1 MLSKGINFLNF
12 KIKKKEK
19 KIDLKLKSILNE
31 NNQVIQSLRKTYKDS
46 FNKKKLKS
54 LDKTLEYRIIGMGG
68 STLGA
73 QAIYDFLKKK
83 IKKKFSFIDNLQPKQ
98 KLLFNKSY
106 NNLVVSKSGNTIET
120 IVNFN
125 TLIKKKFIKSQINQ

>member
-1 MLSKGINFLNF
+1 MLSKNINFTNF

-54 LDKTLEYRIIGMGG
+54 LDKALEYRIIGMGG
-68 STLGA
+68 SILGA
-73 QAIYDFLKKK
+73 HAIYDFLKKK
-83 IKKKFSFIDNLQPKQ
+83 LKKNFLLLIIYIRNKNYHLINL
-98 KLLFNKSY
+98 
-106 NNLVVSKSGNTIET
+106 I
-120 IVNFN
+120 I
-125 TLIKKKFIKSQINQ
+125 I